1 MPETPQHDMA
11 AIRRRARER
20 AIRMGH
26 AKPEQ
31 EQQAPAPPLLSEQ
44 LTRHPR
50 VLRAL
55 LMTGR
60 LTAEQAPAAR
70 AFLADYDAEQ
80 RRLQSAPTP
89 NFPED
94 AA

>member
-1 MPETPQHDMA
+1 MPETPQHDRE
-11 AIRRRARER
+11 AIRRRARAM

-26 AKPEQ
+26 AKPEP
-31 EQQAPAPPLLSEQ
+31 EPETAPPPVLSET

-50 VLRAL
+50 VLRAM

-60 LTAEQAPAAR
+60 LTEEQGKAAR